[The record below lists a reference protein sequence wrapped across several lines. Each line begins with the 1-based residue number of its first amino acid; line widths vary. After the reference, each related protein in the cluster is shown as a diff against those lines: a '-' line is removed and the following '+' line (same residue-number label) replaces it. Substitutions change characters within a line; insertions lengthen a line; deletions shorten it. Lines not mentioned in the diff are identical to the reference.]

1 MLCVIT
7 TKTKMKKK
15 IEIAFLLLAL
25 TLAPGCGTLE
35 KATGWALQEEVSTQ
49 MVNGQEIT
57 STNWV
62 VKPKL
67 ENGIRITGALAPGA
81 GNLVGEGLIATL
93 AALAAWRGRKWKKAA
108 TDAVEAGQQF
118 KAALDKSNGKSKI
131 AGIISN
137 LKTQQKSNGTFEFI
151 KSILNRI

>member
-1 MLCVIT
+1 VLCVIT

-49 MVNGQEIT
+49 VVNGQEIT

-62 VKPKL
+62 VKPQL

-131 AGIISN
+131 AGIISG
-137 LKTQQKSNGTFEFI
+137 LKSQQKSNGTFDFI
-151 KSILNRI
+151 KQILNRI

>member
-1 MLCVIT
+1 
-7 TKTKMKKK
+7 MKKT

-49 MVNGQEIT
+49 VVNGQEIT

-62 VKPKL
+62 VKPQL
-67 ENGIRITGALAPGA
+67 ENGIRITGALAPGP
-81 GNLVGEGLIATL
+81 GNLIGEGLIATL

-137 LKTQQKSNGTFEFI
+137 LKTQQKGNGTFDFI

>member
-1 MLCVIT
+1 
-7 TKTKMKKK
+7 MKKT

-62 VKPKL
+62 VKPQL

-81 GNLVGEGLIATL
+81 GNLVGEGLIAIL
-93 AALAAWRGRKWKKAA
+93 ASIAAYRGRKWKKAA

-131 AGIISN
+131 AGIISG
-137 LKTQQKSNGTFEFI
+137 LKSQQKSNGTFDFI
-151 KSILNRI
+151 KQILNGI

>member
-1 MLCVIT
+1 VTT
-7 TKTKMKKK
+7 TKTKMKKT

-49 MVNGQEIT
+49 VVNGQEIT

-62 VKPKL
+62 VKPQL

-137 LKTQQKSNGTFEFI
+137 LKTQQKGNGTFEFI

>member
-1 MLCVIT
+1 
-7 TKTKMKKK
+7 MKKT

-49 MVNGQEIT
+49 MVNGQEVT

-62 VKPKL
+62 VKPQL

-137 LKTQQKSNGTFEFI
+137 LKTQQKGNGTFDFI

>member
-1 MLCVIT
+1 
-7 TKTKMKKK
+7 MKKT

-62 VKPKL
+62 VKPQL
-67 ENGIRITGALAPGA
+67 ENGIRITGALAPGP
-81 GNLVGEGLIATL
+81 GNLIGEGLIATL

-137 LKTQQKSNGTFEFI
+137 LKTQQKGNGTFDFI

>member
-1 MLCVIT
+1 
-7 TKTKMKKK
+7 MKKT

-49 MVNGQEIT
+49 MVNGQEVT

-62 VKPKL
+62 VKPQL
-67 ENGIRITGALAPGA
+67 ENGIRITGALAPGP
-81 GNLVGEGLIATL
+81 GNLIGEGLIATL

-137 LKTQQKSNGTFEFI
+137 LKTQQKGNGTFDFI

>member
-1 MLCVIT
+1 
-7 TKTKMKKK
+7 MKKK

-25 TLAPGCGTLE
+25 TLSPGCGTLE

-62 VKPKL
+62 VKPQL

-81 GNLVGEGLIATL
+81 GNLVGEGLIAIL
-93 AALAAWRGRKWKKAA
+93 ASIAAYRGRKWKKAA

-137 LKTQQKSNGTFEFI
+137 LKTQQKGNGTFDFI

>member
-1 MLCVIT
+1 MTT
-7 TKTKMKKK
+7 TKTKMKKT

-49 MVNGQEIT
+49 VVNGQEIT

-62 VKPKL
+62 VKPQL

-137 LKTQQKSNGTFEFI
+137 LKTQQKGNGTFEFI

>member
-1 MLCVIT
+1 MNT

-49 MVNGQEIT
+49 VVNGQEIT

-62 VKPKL
+62 VKPQL

-81 GNLVGEGLIATL
+81 GNLIGEGLIATL
-93 AALAAWRGRKWKKAA
+93 AALAAYRGRKWKKAA

-118 KAALDKSNGKSKI
+118 KLALDKSNGKSKI

-137 LKTQQKSNGTFEFI
+137 LKTQQKGNGTFEFI

>member
-1 MLCVIT
+1 
-7 TKTKMKKK
+7 MKKT
-15 IEIAFLLLAL
+15 IEIGFLLLAL

-49 MVNGQEIT
+49 VVNGQEIT

-62 VKPKL
+62 VKPQL

-81 GNLVGEGLIATL
+81 GNLIGEGLIATL
-93 AALAAWRGRKWKKAA
+93 AAIAAYRGRKWKKAA

-131 AGIISN
+131 AGIISG
-137 LKTQQKSNGTFEFI
+137 LKSQQKSNGTFDFI
-151 KSILNRI
+151 KQILNRI

>member
-1 MLCVIT
+1 
-7 TKTKMKKK
+7 MKKT

-49 MVNGQEIT
+49 VVNGQEIT

-62 VKPKL
+62 VKPQL

-137 LKTQQKSNGTFEFI
+137 LKTQQKGNGTFEFI

>member
-1 MLCVIT
+1 
-7 TKTKMKKK
+7 MKKK
-15 IEIAFLLLAL
+15 IETAFLLLAL

-35 KATGWALQEEVSTQ
+35 KATGWALQEKVSTQ

-62 VKPKL
+62 VKPQL
-67 ENGIRITGALAPGA
+67 ENGIRITGALAPGP
-81 GNLVGEGLIATL
+81 GNLVGEGLIAIL
-93 AALAAWRGRKWKKAA
+93 ASIAAYRGRKWKKAA

-131 AGIISN
+131 AGIISG
-137 LKTQQKSNGTFEFI
+137 LKTQQKGNGTFDFI

>member
-1 MLCVIT
+1 
-7 TKTKMKKK
+7 MKKK

>member
-1 MLCVIT
+1 M
-7 TKTKMKKK
+7 
-15 IEIAFLLLAL
+15 AL

-49 MVNGQEIT
+49 VVNGQEIT

-62 VKPKL
+62 VKPQL
-67 ENGIRITGALAPGA
+67 ENGIRITGALAPGP
-81 GNLVGEGLIATL
+81 GNLIGEGLIATL

-137 LKTQQKSNGTFEFI
+137 LKTQQKGNGTFEFI

>member
-1 MLCVIT
+1 
-7 TKTKMKKK
+7 MKKK

-49 MVNGQEIT
+49 VVNGQEIT

-62 VKPKL
+62 VKPQL

-81 GNLVGEGLIATL
+81 GNLIGEGLIATL
-93 AALAAWRGRKWKKAA
+93 AALAAYRGRKWKKAA

-137 LKTQQKSNGTFEFI
+137 LKTQQKGNGTFEFI

>member
-1 MLCVIT
+1 LLLPPWSTCHSRQRHQCVTI

-49 MVNGQEIT
+49 VVNGQEIT

-62 VKPKL
+62 VKPQL
-67 ENGIRITGALAPGA
+67 ENGIRITGALAP
-81 GNLVGEGLIATL
+81 
-93 AALAAWRGRKWKKAA
+93 
-108 TDAVEAGQQF
+108 
-118 KAALDKSNGKSKI
+118 
-131 AGIISN
+131 
-137 LKTQQKSNGTFEFI
+137 
-151 KSILNRI
+151 

>member
-1 MLCVIT
+1 
-7 TKTKMKKK
+7 MKKK

-49 MVNGQEIT
+49 VVNGQEIT

-62 VKPKL
+62 VKPQL

-131 AGIISN
+131 AGIISG
-137 LKTQQKSNGTFEFI
+137 LKSQQKSNGTFDFI
-151 KSILNRI
+151 KQILNRI

>member
-1 MLCVIT
+1 
-7 TKTKMKKK
+7 MKKT

-81 GNLVGEGLIATL
+81 GNLIGEGLIATL
-93 AALAAWRGRKWKKAA
+93 AALAAYRGRKWKKAA

-137 LKTQQKSNGTFEFI
+137 LKTQQKSNGTFDFI
-151 KSILNRI
+151 KQILNRI

>member
-1 MLCVIT
+1 
-7 TKTKMKKK
+7 MKKT

-49 MVNGQEIT
+49 VVNGQEIT

-67 ENGIRITGALAPGA
+67 ENGIRITGSLAPGA
-81 GNLVGEGLIATL
+81 GNLIGEGLIATL

-131 AGIISN
+131 AGIISG
-137 LKTQQKSNGTFEFI
+137 LKSQQKSNGTFDFI
-151 KSILNRI
+151 KQILNRI